1 MANKDSNGNKVVF
14 LNRLS
19 RICKRLPMSKR
30 VKGETNIIFV
40 DNHYVPY
47 GEVYCEGIKDHY
59 VHYGHYKELDT
70 ARAIV
75 AFDLLS
81 KGQSGSSRDLNSIEL
96 TQELVDTLE
105 YNKDLKRLMD
115 LAVKEMFLMSLNFL
129 DNQEED
135 LEDLL
140 SQDSVFNI
148 VFDEDI
154 PF

>member
-1 MANKDSNGNKVVF
+1 MANKDNLVF
-14 LNRLS
+14 LNRQS
-19 RICKRLPMSKR
+19 RICKRLPMSKK
-30 VKGETNIIFV
+30 VKGEINIIFV

-47 GEVYCEGIKDHY
+47 GEIYCEGIKDHY
-59 VHYGHYKELDT
+59 VHYGHYKDLDT

-75 AFDLLS
+75 AFDLIS
-81 KGQSGSSRDLNSIEL
+81 KGQSKGSKDLNTISL

-115 LAVKEMFLMSLNFL
+115 LAIKEMFLMSLNFL
-129 DNQEED
+129 DSQDED

-140 SQDSVFNI
+140 SQDI

>member
-1 MANKDSNGNKVVF
+1 MANKDNLVF
-14 LNRLS
+14 LNRQS
-19 RICKRLPMSKR
+19 RICKRLPMSKK
-30 VKGETNIIFV
+30 VKGEINIIFV

-59 VHYGHYKELDT
+59 VHYGHYKDLDT

-75 AFDLLS
+75 AFDLIS
-81 KGQSGSSRDLNSIEL
+81 KGQSKGSKDLNTISL

-115 LAVKEMFLMSLNFL
+115 LAIKEMFLMSLNFL
-129 DNQEED
+129 DSQDED

-140 SQDSVFNI
+140 SQDI